1 MKMIQ
6 PVSAFSHRAT
16 FRGSNGT
23 YKDGRNNTDTQV
35 AIINATGVAI
45 ATGGLMTA
53 IARSHTPSWGS
64 AAAVGLF
71 GAVLAWFFMTPQL
84 VCKKIF
90 KNVNEKPIIAEAK
103 NTLPKGEAGFCS
115 SMHHIKPPKK
125 IVPFKQS

>member
-1 MKMIQ
+1 MIQ
-6 PVSAFSHRAT
+6 PVSALSSRT
-16 FRGSNGT
+16 VFRGQYDIYENSKNST
-23 YKDGRNNTDTQV
+23 NTQI
-35 AIINATGVAI
+35 AMINATGVAI

-84 VCKKIF
+84 VCKKLF
-90 KNVNEKPIIAEAK
+90 KNADNKPVVAEAK
-103 NTLPKGEAGFCS
+103 NTLPKEKSGFCS
-115 SMHHIKPPKK
+115 NIHHIKPAKK